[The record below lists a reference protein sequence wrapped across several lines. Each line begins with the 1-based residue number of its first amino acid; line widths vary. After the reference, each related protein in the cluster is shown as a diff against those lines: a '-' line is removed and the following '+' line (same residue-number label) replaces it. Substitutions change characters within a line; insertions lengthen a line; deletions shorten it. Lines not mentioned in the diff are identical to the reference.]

1 MTDPQLFNMSYM
13 PYTPWDFLQY
23 DFMRA
28 ALAAGLAASVL
39 CGIIGIYVIL
49 NKIVFISDGIAHAA
63 FGGIGL
69 GYLLGLDPL
78 AFGIGSALI
87 TAFGIGL
94 VSGRQRISEDTAIGV
109 FLATGM
115 ALGIMF
121 MSLSKG
127 YAKDL
132 FGYLF
137 GNILAVSW
145 SDVIL
150 ILLLTLAVLVLVFL
164 LYKEFLILSF
174 DPLYGEALGLP
185 VRSLRLLLLAMVAFS
200 VVVLIKIVGIIMVI
214 ALLTIPGAIS
224 RQHMKGLPGIMAG
237 SVLLGGIFVTV
248 GLLVSYQWDIP
259 SGATIILIAAA
270 AFFLSTVVSR

>member
-1 MTDPQLFNMSYM
+1 MIELQL
-13 PYTPWDFLQY
+13 DFFQY
-23 DFMRA
+23 DFMRS

-69 GYLLGLDPL
+69 GYFLGLDPL
-78 AFGIGSALI
+78 AFGIGSALL
-87 TAFGIGL
+87 TAFGIGI
-94 VSGRQRISEDTAIGV
+94 VSGRRRVSEDTAIGV

-115 ALGIMF
+115 ALGIML
-121 MSLSKG
+121 MSLGKG

-137 GNILAVSW
+137 GNILAVTW
-145 SDVIL
+145 NDVFL
-150 ILLLTLAVLVLVFL
+150 ILALTLTILALVFL

-174 DPLYGEALGLP
+174 DPVYGEAIGLP
-185 VRSLRLLLLAMVAFS
+185 VQSLRLLLLGMVAFS

-224 RQHMKGLPGIMAG
+224 RQYMKSLAGIMAG
-237 SVLLGGIFVTV
+237 SVLLGALFVTI
-248 GLLVSYQWDIP
+248 GLLVSYLLDVP
-259 SGATIILIAAA
+259 SGATIILTAAVT
-270 AFFLSTVVSR
+270 FFLCTIITR